1 MIYTT
6 AKVSA
11 VGTVNNEDLKKWVRN
26 LGIFLIPLG
35 LLYLAQLQGGFQDGI
50 LLPKE
55 FLPTPT
61 TIGGMELYI
70 INGLTDLLNKF
81 RDGSK

>member
-6 AKVSA
+6 AKVSPA
-11 VGTVNNEDLKKWVRN
+11 GTVNKEDLKKWVRN
-26 LGIFLIPLG
+26 LLIFLIPLG
-35 LLYLAQLQGGFQDGI
+35 ILYLGQLNNGLQDGI
-50 LLPKE
+50 LLPNE